1 MLSLGEAN
9 FFWSIK
15 QKMGKEEEA
24 ASLRELIWIQRILNL
39 KSVEAALFFEMQSQE
54 CEPFF
59 KRETKQVGKGLLHNL
74 GSFTHT
80 VQSYV
85 SYLSCCCNTV
95 PLQRPTS
102 AN

>member
-59 KRETKQVGKGLLHNL
+59 QARDKASGKRP
-74 GSFTHT
+74 FT
-80 VQSYV
+80 
-85 SYLSCCCNTV
+85 
-95 PLQRPTS
+95 
-102 AN
+102 